1 MIDTESTSDTAAL
14 DTANLSS
21 NSIVA
26 KEPRASLMEMIQT
39 LETKVT
45 TALRDLEQEDAQF
58 TARLTQLSD
67 KIESYKRNL
76 NKGVFRWVKPLC
88 RRFRGLQGRCLS
100 SLLPPWIV

>member
-76 NKGVFRWVKPLC
+76 NKFRTLDTTDTGSGSSRLQQRRVPL
-88 RRFRGLQGRCLS
+88 GEAS
-100 SLLPPWIV
+100 M